1 VATFARSSEK
11 QEFSKNMPKRIA
23 SDPTA
28 FKKLGELIKEHEA
41 SGRTRSAAFLIW
53 FLQTVYR
60 LDTVAAQDSV
70 CDRKADMGIDAL
82 SVDDDQ
88 SEVVLFQAKRRESL
102 PATLGDADLRQF
114 VGSIKQFQ
122 TRESIDRIATETSN
136 MELRNLLLNNRIA
149 EKIASGYKIRPIF
162 IANVA
167 ADKNARAY
175 LKSASAGGV
184 IIDLWDLERLT
195 PILNQL
201 AKEWFVQT
209 PITLKLAPNKCFAQG
224 ERGNPGLVF
233 ASVPALELVRLPGI
247 DDTRVFAQNV
257 RLGLGKTRVNNEI
270 FESVKRKSEH
280 GQFLTFHNGLTI
292 VAKNLRLRGNKLAMS
307 RYSVCNGCQSLLT
320 FYNNRSLL
328 TSDLEILVRFVKVGD
343 DRKGAEAIAYRT
355 NNQNAISL
363 RDLSANDSTQIQLK
377 AEYDNLFGD
386 RSVYTIK
393 RGEAV
398 AGAEL
403 HNEYAG
409 QLLLA
414 FNIRQPWSAHQ
425 KYKVFGEL
433 EGEIFRYGVTAA
445 HIRLVQTIAD
455 EVDDLIHGIE
465 NERIQKYGLTK
476 FLIVYLI
483 GEALRLEEDGKI
495 LLRDPLPYLRT
506 KQSNPKAQKRE
517 ARVVKQIRELI
528 NFVITELNYFIADQ
542 GGDAYDYKS
551 EFKSPKQV
559 GLIRTEIIKAY
570 EKDKF
575 RKRLA
580 SFKLPS

>member
-1 VATFARSSEK
+1 MIVRALKPLPIAQTIKMPSRCATSARTIRHKSS
-11 QEFSKNMPKRIA
+11 SKLN
-23 SDPTA
+23 T
-28 FKKLGELIKEHEA
+28 
-41 SGRTRSAAFLIW
+41 TTCSAI
-53 FLQTVYR
+53 
-60 LDTVAAQDSV
+60 
-70 CDRKADMGIDAL
+70 
-82 SVDDDQ
+82 
-88 SEVVLFQAKRRESL
+88 
-102 PATLGDADLRQF
+102 
-114 VGSIKQFQ
+114 
-122 TRESIDRIATETSN
+122 
-136 MELRNLLLNNRIA
+136 
-149 EKIASGYKIRPIF
+149 
-162 IANVA
+162 
-167 ADKNARAY
+167 
-175 LKSASAGGV
+175 
-184 IIDLWDLERLT
+184 
-195 PILNQL
+195 
-201 AKEWFVQT
+201 
-209 PITLKLAPNKCFAQG
+209 
-224 ERGNPGLVF
+224 
-233 ASVPALELVRLPGI
+233 
-247 DDTRVFAQNV
+247 
-257 RLGLGKTRVNNEI
+257 
-270 FESVKRKSEH
+270 
-280 GQFLTFHNGLTI
+280 
-292 VAKNLRLRGNKLAMS
+292 
-307 RYSVCNGCQSLLT
+307 
-320 FYNNRSLL
+320 
-328 TSDLEILVRFVKVGD
+328 
-343 DRKGAEAIAYRT
+343 
-355 NNQNAISL
+355 
-363 RDLSANDSTQIQLK
+363 
-377 AEYDNLFGD
+377 

-495 LLRDPLPYLRT
+495 LLRDPLLYLRT

-517 ARVVKQIRELI
+517 AGVVKQIRELI

>member
-1 VATFARSSEK
+1 
-11 QEFSKNMPKRIA
+11 M
-23 SDPTA
+23 
-28 FKKLGELIKEHEA
+28 
-41 SGRTRSAAFLIW
+41 
-53 FLQTVYR
+53 
-60 LDTVAAQDSV
+60 
-70 CDRKADMGIDAL
+70 
-82 SVDDDQ
+82 
-88 SEVVLFQAKRRESL
+88 
-102 PATLGDADLRQF
+102 
-114 VGSIKQFQ
+114 
-122 TRESIDRIATETSN
+122 
-136 MELRNLLLNNRIA
+136 LLNNRIA

-224 ERGNPGLVF
+224 EKGNPGLVF

-551 EFKSPKQV
+551 
-559 GLIRTEIIKAY
+559 
-570 EKDKF
+570 
-575 RKRLA
+575 
-580 SFKLPS
+580 

>member
-1 VATFARSSEK
+1 
-11 QEFSKNMPKRIA
+11 MPKRIA

-28 FKKLGELIKEHEA
+28 FKKLGELIREHEA

-60 LDTVAAQDSV
+60 LDAVAAQDSV

-102 PATLGDADLRQF
+102 PATLGDSDLRQF

-122 TRESIDRIATETSN
+122 TRESIDRIAIETSN
-136 MELRNLLLNNRIA
+136 IELKNLLLNNKVA

-167 ADKNARAY
+167 ADKNAKAY

-201 AKEWFVQT
+201 AKEWFVQA

-224 ERGNPGLVF
+224 EKGNPSLVF
-233 ASVPALELVRLPGI
+233 ASVPALELVKLPGI

-280 GQFLTFHNGLTI
+280 AQFLTFHNGLTI

-355 NNQNAISL
+355 N
-363 RDLSANDSTQIQLK
+363 
-377 AEYDNLFGD
+377 
-386 RSVYTIK
+386 K

-445 HIRLVQTIAD
+445 HIRLVQIIAD
-455 EVDDLIHGIE
+455 EVDDLIHEIE

-483 GEALRLEEDGKI
+483 GEALSLEKDGKI

-528 NFVITELNYFIADQ
+528 NFVITELNYFIADK

>member
-224 ERGNPGLVF
+224 EKGNPGLVF